1 MKSIKA
7 LPVLLCI
14 ILCMFCVQLAAQ
26 DVTSPD
32 TIKLEYKFVK
42 GDVTRYKVVLDM
54 NADIKM
60 DAAATQQIP
69 QMAVKIVAITN
80 QKINK
85 ILENGDAEIIPGA
98 ESLKL
103 TMMGATNEIPLN
115 QAPQMKMVMSKT
127 GSVVSFSGMDKAAT
141 DMLASMPMLGNGS
154 SMPQISEFPD
164 KPIGVGD
171 SWIQDI
177 PNMLGGN
184 MHYECKLLEKNA
196 KVGAYTVAVFSENVN
211 GDMTINMT
219 PPAGVT
225 QGALPLPQMGMSG
238 KYDAKL
244 MNKFSTDL
252 GKLVA
257 CNGTIN
263 MQFDMSMPNAQAAP
277 ATPAQ
282 PIKVVINGT
291 VQMYLMP
298 AVAAVKKK

>member
-26 DVTSPD
+26 DVTKPD

-60 DAAATQQIP
+60 DIATAQQIP
-69 QMAVKIVAITN
+69 QMALKIVAIAN
-80 QKINK
+80 QKVNK
-85 ILENGDAEIIPGA
+85 VFENGDAEIIPGV

-103 TMMGATNEIPLN
+103 TMMGATNEMPMN

-127 GSVVSFSGMDKAAT
+127 GSVKSITGIDKATA
-141 DMLASMPMLGNGS
+141 DMLSSMPMIANGA

-184 MHYECKLLEKNA
+184 MHYECKL
-196 KVGAYTVAVFSENVN
+196 GTYTVAVFSENVN
-211 GDMTINMT
+211 GDMTLNMK
-219 PPAGVT
+219 PPTGAT
-225 QGALPLPQMGMSG
+225 QSVLPFPQMGMSG

-244 MNKFSTDL
+244 VNKFSTDL
-252 GKLVA
+252 GKLVS

-263 MQFDMSMPNAQAAP
+263 MQFDMSMPNAQTAQTSP

-282 PIKVVINGT
+282 SIKVVINGT
-291 VQMYLMP
+291 IQMYLAP
-298 AVAAVKKK
+298 APVAIKKK